1 MLKACVYCGKIHPK
15 GYICP
20 KKPERKRGYKD
31 RNESSVAFRKKNA
44 WKKKAVDIKERDH
57 WCCQVCKAG
66 LYPIGTRALNYKG
79 LEVHHIEKL
88 KDNIDLGLD
97 DDNLITLCGVH
108 HRMADKGEIPKEVLK
123 EIVRHTQA

>member
-15 GYICP
+15 GYVCP

-31 RNESSVAFRKKNA
+31 RSESSVQFRKKNA

-66 LYPIGTRALNYKG
+66 LYPIGTRKLNYKG

-108 HRMADKGEIPKEVLK
+108 HRMADKGEIPKEVLRELVK
-123 EIVRHTQA
+123 AGDQ